1 MNYAVTYVG
10 RGKYE
15 EQGVLGMIR
24 ISSLFNS

>member
-15 EQGVLGMIR
+15 EQGVFGMSR
-24 ISSLFNS
+24 ISSLFDS

>member
-1 MNYAVTYVG
+1 MNSAVTYVG

-15 EQGVLGMIR
+15 EQGVLGVVR

>member
-15 EQGVLGMIR
+15 EQGILGISQ
-24 ISSLFNS
+24 ISSLFDS